1 MLFWVKMLPGG
12 GGDPPEDPPETPP
25 EDPLEN
31 PPEDPPGDPPEDPPD
46 PQAQNEKNETP
57 YPPLT
62 PG

>member
-1 MLFWVKMLPGG
+1 MLLYVKMLPGG
-12 GGDPPEDPPETPP
+12 GGDPPDDPPETPR

-57 YPPLT
+57 YPPQT